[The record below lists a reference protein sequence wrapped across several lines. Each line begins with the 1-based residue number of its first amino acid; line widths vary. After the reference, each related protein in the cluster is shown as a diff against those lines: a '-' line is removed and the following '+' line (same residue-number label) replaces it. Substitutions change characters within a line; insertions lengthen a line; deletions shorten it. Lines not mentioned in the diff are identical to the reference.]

1 MNRLLRLLSAAV
13 MAVTLLVVLGGAGLL
28 YLINNYD
35 GGLPDHR
42 QLADYEPPV
51 ATRIHAGDG
60 RLLAEYARQNRTYV
74 PIEAVP
80 ERVKQAF
87 VSAEDQHF
95 YDHPGIDLLGIAR
108 AVVSNLQRAGDNR
121 RPEGASTIT
130 QQVAKNFLLNNELS
144 YQRKLKE
151 IVLALRI
158 ERAFTKDR
166 ILELYLNEIFLGNR
180 SYGVASAALNY
191 FDKSLDELTVAEAAM
206 LAGLPKA
213 PSSYDPVDNPEAALQ
228 RRNYVLGRMLADG
241 YITAAEAD
249 AARAEPI
256 TLHSRSAIQTAEAD
270 FFIEEVRRQLV
281 GRLGEEG
288 FYEGGLSVRVTLS
301 PVLQAAADRA
311 LRNGLVNYDRRQGW
325 RGPWGKLD
333 LAAAGDDWLAAL
345 QGLDPGFE
353 LGDWRRGVVL
363 SSKGGRVEIGLDDGS
378 RVRLGA
384 DDVSWTR
391 RQPLAVG
398 DTVVMEEVGEPDAR
412 SWLLRQRPEV
422 EGAIVALDPHTGRV
436 LAMSGGFSYRQSK
449 FNRAT
454 QAHRQPGSAFKPFVY
469 LSALELGMTPVSIV
483 LDAPIS
489 LDQGPGLPRWEP
501 ENYSED
507 FLGPI
512 TLRVGLE
519 RSRNLISVRV
529 AQRVGMDHIIE
540 TARRLG
546 LGSQLQRNLAA
557 SLGSNE
563 VTPIELAGAYA
574 ELVNGGHKIEP
585 ILIERIQDRHGRTI
599 MRADPRSCDGCA
611 EVAWNGQPPPVIP
624 NTRPIVVDPRNA
636 YQMVNMLEGVV
647 ERGTAKD
654 ALVLGKPL
662 AGKTGT
668 TNDSKDVWFVGF
680 SPDLVVAVFIG
691 YDQPRSLGKRTT
703 GASLALPVWIDVMRE
718 ALKDQPATP
727 FRTPPGV
734 SLVRVDA
741 TTGRLAH
748 GGGQNVIAEAFIPGT
763 EPGRDRSSVEEST
776 DKDPFAVPR
785 AAGRNSAP
793 SSGGLY

>member
-1 MNRLLRLLSAAV
+1 
-13 MAVTLLVVLGGAGLL
+13 
-28 YLINNYD
+28 
-35 GGLPDHR
+35 
-42 QLADYEPPV
+42 
-51 ATRIHAGDG
+51 
-60 RLLAEYARQNRTYV
+60 
-74 PIEAVP
+74 
-80 ERVKQAF
+80 
-87 VSAEDQHF
+87 
-95 YDHPGIDLLGIAR
+95 
-108 AVVSNLQRAGDNR
+108 
-121 RPEGASTIT
+121 
-130 QQVAKNFLLNNELS
+130 
-144 YQRKLKE
+144 
-151 IVLALRI
+151 
-158 ERAFTKDR
+158 
-166 ILELYLNEIFLGNR
+166 
-180 SYGVASAALNY
+180 
-191 FDKSLDELTVAEAAM
+191 
-206 LAGLPKA
+206 
-213 PSSYDPVDNPEAALQ
+213 
-228 RRNYVLGRMLADG
+228 
-241 YITAAEAD
+241 
-249 AARAEPI
+249 
-256 TLHSRSAIQTAEAD
+256 
-270 FFIEEVRRQLV
+270 
-281 GRLGEEG
+281 
-288 FYEGGLSVRVTLS
+288 
-301 PVLQAAADRA
+301 
-311 LRNGLVNYDRRQGW
+311 
-325 RGPWGKLD
+325 
-333 LAAAGDDWLAAL
+333 
-345 QGLDPGFE
+345 
-353 LGDWRRGVVL
+353 
-363 SSKGGRVEIGLDDGS
+363 
-378 RVRLGA
+378 
-384 DDVSWTR
+384 
-391 RQPLAVG
+391 
-398 DTVVMEEVGEPDAR
+398 
-412 SWLLRQRPEV
+412 
-422 EGAIVALDPHTGRV
+422 
-436 LAMSGGFSYRQSK
+436 
-449 FNRAT
+449 
-454 QAHRQPGSAFKPFVY
+454 
-469 LSALELGMTPVSIV
+469 
-483 LDAPIS
+483 
-489 LDQGPGLPRWEP
+489 
-501 ENYSED
+501 
-507 FLGPI
+507 
-512 TLRVGLE
+512 
-519 RSRNLISVRV
+519 
-529 AQRVGMDHIIE
+529 MDHIIE

-585 ILIERIQDRHGRTI
+585 ILIERIQDRHGKTI